1 MVSCWFCSPLSLL
14 SCAAV
19 SRASM
24 YHMPK
29 SSTQILHPHT
39 WISQEDFLDC
49 VILSNLHV
57 QFLFNFFP
65 NTFSRSSK
73 EKPGFPFKSF
83 PLKFKFFLQ
92 ASFPCM
98 NANEFSYVFCHFI
111 KDFFLPTSDHML
123 LTCSCAL
130 VRVSFIFFYIH
141 FPITLLFVIICAH
154 YLGWQVFSVTFSSIP
169 SEPSLE
175 KSGVLPCFLQF
186 FWIINLKLLS

>member
-92 ASFPCM
+92 ASFSFM

-111 KDFFLPTSDHML
+111 KDFFFAHFWSHAPHL
-123 LTCSCAL
+123 LLCLSKGL
-130 VRVSFIFFYIH
+130 FYIH

-154 YLGWQVFSVTFSSIP
+154 YLGWQIFSVTFSSIP
-169 SEPSLE
+169 SEPSPE
-175 KSGVLPCFLQF
+175 KSGVLLCFLQF